1 MGGRFLYDAQ
11 HLSLSE
17 FCATMTILKNLQGSD
32 LMSVKKNYRNAVRS
46 KKMIRQACLE
56 LLQEKPCEK
65 ITVTDIVARA
75 DLNRSTF
82 YAHYPDICGSVSPS
96 HSLLLVGT
104 GYKLPRKQS
113 RQFFCISSISV
124 FNPFQNHI
132 QKSADNEAF

>member
-1 MGGRFLYDAQ
+1 
-11 HLSLSE
+11 
-17 FCATMTILKNLQGSD
+17 MTERKEN
-32 LMSVKKNYRNAVRS
+32 RNARRS
-46 KKMIRQACLE
+46 RQMIREAFEE
-56 LLQEKPCEK
+56 LLEEKGFHK

-82 YAHYPDICGSVSPS
+82 YAHYPDIYGSVSPS

-104 GYKLPRKQS
+104 GYKLTRKQS

-132 QKSADNEAF
+132 QKSTDNEAF